1 MPVDKA
7 LKMFCQKPICRA
19 ENLHMS
25 VLYVHTYMLY
35 AGSWKKYV
43 IKGLST
49 AGSEGRENL
58 LQVALN
64 LI

>member
-1 MPVDKA
+1 
-7 LKMFCQKPICRA
+7 
-19 ENLHMS
+19 MS
-25 VLYVHTYMLY
+25 VLYVYMLY

-43 IKGLST
+43 IKGLRT